1 MKSSIQIFFILLL
14 TVYAKI
20 FSQNPNVLIITAHP
34 DDETGFAA
42 TIYKI
47 THDLE
52 GKADIIVITNGEAGY
67 KYSSIAQDI
76 YNIEL
81 TKEAIG
87 REYLPSIRKKE
98 LMSGGAILGLREYY
112 FLDQKDTY
120 YTLDADSVLR
130 HVWDTTFIKRR
141 IQQVLNSKHYDFIFT
156 LLPTNSTHGHHKAA
170 TILALSAVQEFQSKS
185 KPVIVGCTLADST
198 AIKPEPFL
206 GLQTYPITA
215 VKNEFPSAQF
225 NRNQSFGYNNK
236 LNYSIIANLVIAE
249 HKSQG
254 AMQLAAGKGDIEYFW
269 NYSLN
274 SQDSELNI
282 KQLFDRMALT
292 PFKQK

>member
-14 TVYAKI
+14 TVYAKL
-20 FSQNPNVLIITAHP
+20 FAQNPSVLIITAHP

-47 THDLE
+47 THDLN
-52 GKADIIVITNGEAGY
+52 GKADIIIITNGEAGY
-67 KYSSIAQDI
+67 KYSSIAEDI
-76 YNIEL
+76 YNIQL

-98 LMSGGAILGLREYY
+98 LMSGGAILGLRDYY

-120 YTLDADSVLR
+120 YTLDADSVLQ

-141 IQQVLNSKHYDFIFT
+141 IHQVLYSKHYDFVFT

-170 TILALSAVQEFQSKS
+170 TILALSAVKEYSSPS
-185 KPVIVGCTLADST
+185 KPIILGCTLADST
-198 AIKPEPFL
+198 AINPEPFV
-206 GLQTYPITA
+206 GLQKYPITS
-215 VKNEFPSAQF
+215 VNNELPSAQF

-269 NYSLN
+269 NYSIN
-274 SQDSELNI
+274 SQDSELFI
-282 KQLFDRMALT
+282 KQLFDRISST

>member
-1 MKSSIQIFFILLL
+1 
-14 TVYAKI
+14 
-20 FSQNPNVLIITAHP
+20 
-34 DDETGFAA
+34 
-42 TIYKI
+42 
-47 THDLE
+47 
-52 GKADIIVITNGEAGY
+52 
-67 KYSSIAQDI
+67 
-76 YNIEL
+76 
-81 TKEAIG
+81 
-87 REYLPSIRKKE
+87 
-98 LMSGGAILGLREYY
+98 MSGGAILGLREYY

-225 NRNQSFGYNNK
+225 NRNQSFGYNKK

>member
-14 TVYAKI
+14 TVYAKL
-20 FSQNPNVLIITAHP
+20 FAQNPSVLIITAHP

-47 THDLE
+47 THDLN
-52 GKADIIVITNGEAGY
+52 GKADIIIITNGEAGY
-67 KYSSIAQDI
+67 KYSSIAEDI
-76 YNIEL
+76 YNIQL

-98 LMSGGAILGLREYY
+98 LMSGGAILGLRDYY

-120 YTLDADSVLR
+120 YTLDADSVLQ

-141 IQQVLNSKHYDFIFT
+141 IHQVLYSKHYDFVFT

-170 TILALSAVQEFQSKS
+170 TILALSALKDYSSPS
-185 KPVIVGCTLADST
+185 KPIILGCTLADST
-198 AIKPEPFL
+198 AIKPEPFV
-206 GLQTYPITA
+206 GLQKYPITA
-215 VKNEFPSAQF
+215 VYNELPSAQF

-269 NYSLN
+269 NYSIN

-282 KQLFDRMALT
+282 KQLFDRISST

>member
-14 TVYAKI
+14 TVYAKL
-20 FSQNPNVLIITAHP
+20 FAQNPSVLIITAHP

-47 THDLE
+47 THDLN

-67 KYSSIAQDI
+67 KYSSIAEDI
-76 YNIEL
+76 YNIQL

-98 LMSGGAILGLREYY
+98 LMSGGAILGLRDYY

-120 YTLDADSVLR
+120 YTLDADSVLQ

-141 IQQVLNSKHYDFIFT
+141 IHQVLYSKHYDFVFT

-170 TILALSAVQEFQSKS
+170 TILALSALKDYSSPS
-185 KPVIVGCTLADST
+185 KPIILGCTLTDST
-198 AIKPEPFL
+198 AIKPEPFV
-206 GLQTYPITA
+206 GLQKYPITS
-215 VKNEFPSAQF
+215 VNNELPSAQF

-269 NYSLN
+269 NYSIN

-282 KQLFDRMALT
+282 KQLFDRISST

>member
-1 MKSSIQIFFILLL
+1 MKTTIHIAIFILL
-14 TVYAKI
+14 TMYAKMY
-20 FSQNPNVLIITAHP
+20 SQNPSVLIITAHP

-47 THDLE
+47 THDLN

-76 YNIEL
+76 YHIEL

-98 LMSGGAILGLREYY
+98 LMSGGAILGLRDYY

-120 YTLDADSVLR
+120 YTLDADSVL
-130 HVWDTTFIKRR
+130 HYVWDTTLIKRR
-141 IQQVLNSKHYDFIFT
+141 IQQVLSTKHYDFIFT

-170 TILALSAVQEFQSKS
+170 TILALSALQEFQSKS
-185 KPVIVGCTLADST
+185 KPIIIGCSLADST
-198 AIKPEPFL
+198 AIKPEPFF

-225 NRNQSFGYNNK
+225 NRNQSFGYYNK

-269 NYSLN
+269 NYSIN
-274 SQDSELNI
+274 SQDSELHI
-282 KQLFDRMALT
+282 KQFFDRIALT